1 MSETHRMR
9 DGSSVTIEPMQTS
22 DQADVAALLRSV
34 PENDLL
40 FVGFDIRDDSV
51 IRSWT
56 QSTDRQSV
64 GAVARRD
71 GTLLGFTVLS
81 RDRAPWKR
89 HVGSVLVV
97 VAPAARG
104 LGLGTLLVR
113 KTILLA
119 GELGLEK
126 IAARMVVED
135 RDTVRVFE
143 KLGFRQEG
151 VLLDHA
157 KASDGTLYD
166 IAYMGLMVK
175 KYRDAIE
182 AAGNHIDLT
191 RKKTTR

>member
-1 MSETHRMR
+1 MSEIKQLR
-9 DGSSVTIEPMQTS
+9 DGSSAAIEPIQAR
-22 DQADVAALLRSV
+22 DEADVAALLRSL
-34 PENDLL
+34 PEKDLL
-40 FVGFDIRDDSV
+40 FVGFDIQDDAV
-51 IRSWT
+51 IHSWT
-56 QSTDRQSV
+56 GANGERNVV
-64 GAVARRD
+64 GAVARRN

-97 VAPAARG
+97 VAPNARG

-113 KTILLA
+113 KTISLA

-151 VLLDHA
+151 VLIDHA

-166 IAYMGLMVK
+166 IAYMGLTGK
-175 KYRDAIE
+175 R
-182 AAGNHIDLT
+182 AA
-191 RKKTTR
+191 R